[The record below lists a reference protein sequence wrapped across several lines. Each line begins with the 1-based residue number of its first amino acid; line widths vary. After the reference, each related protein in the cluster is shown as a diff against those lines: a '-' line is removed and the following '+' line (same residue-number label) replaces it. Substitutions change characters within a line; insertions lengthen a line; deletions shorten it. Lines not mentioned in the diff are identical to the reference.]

1 MTGNDTAKLSRMRT
15 AGELLDAKYGQPG
28 TMPRKQFEAKARAW
42 YYGEILKEA
51 RKSSGITQKQLADRI
66 GKKREYIALI
76 EKGRTD
82 IQLSTFI
89 QITEALGLTLSLE
102 TVIFC

>member
-1 MTGNDTAKLSRMRT
+1 MTPEIKTDKLAGMRT
-15 AGELLDAKYGQPG
+15 AGELLDAKYGRPG
-28 TMPRKQFEAKARAW
+28 TPERVRFEAKARAW

-51 RKSSGITQKQLADRI
+51 RKSSGITQQQLADTI

-82 IQLSTFI
+82 MQLSTFI
-89 QITEALGLTLSLE
+89 QITEALGLSITLSR
-102 TVIFC
+102 

>member
-1 MTGNDTAKLSRMRT
+1 MTPEINMDKLAGMRT
-15 AGELLDAKYGQPG
+15 AGELLDAKYGLPG
-28 TMPRKQFEAKARAW
+28 TPDRIQFEAKARAW

-51 RKSSGITQKQLADRI
+51 RKSSGITQQQLADTI

-82 IQLSTFI
+82 MQLSTFI
-89 QITEALGLTLSLE
+89 QITEALGLSITQSR
-102 TVIFC
+102 